1 MDTRK
6 GDETMSRFSNRLLRL
21 WWKKR
26 GRAMSPTRV
35 VAVAFALIILTGGLL
50 LTLPAAA
57 RDGQSHGFLTGLFTA
72 TSATCVTGL
81 VLGDTW
87 TLWSGFG
94 QIVILCLIEI
104 GGLGFMS
111 VASTVI
117 FLLKRKLGLRHRM
130 VMAQALS
137 VSDMASVVRLQKW
150 AVLGS
155 IAIQLTGALI
165 LTLRFLPDFG
175 LEQAATWGI
184 FHAVS
189 AFCNAGFDIF
199 GKIAPNA
206 SVIVFNNDPVVCI
219 TIMALI
225 VIGGLGFFVWEELV
239 RVRNFRKFSVYTKMV
254 LIGTAFLI
262 VGGAFFIG
270 WMEWDNPATLGNM
283 EPWQRVLNSFFQSVT
298 ARTAGYASVD
308 QAALTD
314 GAKATTVLLMFIGGA
329 SGSTA
334 GGAKVVTVMVLFLFF
349 YTKARGRHTVCIFR
363 RTIPDDK
370 VIDALTITGL
380 MLVMGVFGAIF
391 ISEACSVSFTD
402 ALFETVSA
410 LGTVGLTAGVTTK
423 LTVLCQIMIIIFM
436 YFGRVGIL
444 TISLG
449 FLLGNQAE
457 DRIQYAQTNLLIG

>member
-1 MDTRK
+1 
-6 GDETMSRFSNRLLRL
+6 MSRFSNRLLRL

-239 RVRNFRKFSVYTKMV
+239 RVRNFRKFSVYTRMV
-254 LIGTAFLI
+254 LIGTVFLI
-262 VGGAFFIG
+262 LSGAFFIG
-270 WMEWDNPATLGNM
+270 WMEWDNPATLGSM
-283 EPWQRVLNSFFQSVT
+283 EPGQKVLNSFFQSVT

-380 MLVMGVFGAIF
+380 MLMMGVFGAIF

>member
-1 MDTRK
+1 
-6 GDETMSRFSNRLLRL
+6 MSRFSNRLLRL

-314 GAKATTVLLMFIGGA
+314 GAKATTTVLMFTGGA

>member
-1 MDTRK
+1 
-6 GDETMSRFSNRLLRL
+6 MSRFSNRLLRL

-314 GAKATTVLLMFIGGA
+314 GAKATTTVLMFTGGA

-349 YTKARGRHTVCIFR
+349 YTKARGSHTVCIFR

>member
-1 MDTRK
+1 
-6 GDETMSRFSNRLLRL
+6 MSRFSNRLLRL

-94 QIVILCLIEI
+94 QVVILCLIEI

-206 SVIVFNNDPVVCI
+206 SVITFNNDPVVCI

-225 VIGGLGFFVWEELV
+225 VVGGLGFIVWEELV

>member
-1 MDTRK
+1 
-6 GDETMSRFSNRLLRL
+6 MSRFSNRLLRL

-57 RDGQSHGFLTGLFTA
+57 QDGQSHGFLTGLFTA

-111 VASTVI
+111 VASTII
-117 FLLKRKLGLRHRM
+117 FLLRRKLGLRHRM
-130 VMAQALS
+130 VMAQSLS

-150 AVLGS
+150 AILGS

-165 LTLRFLPDFG
+165 LTLRFWPDFG
-175 LEQAATWGI
+175 LEQAVIWGI

-206 SVIVFNNDPVVCI
+206 SLIIFNNDPVVCI

-225 VIGGLGFFVWEELV
+225 VVGGLGFIVWEELV
-239 RVRNFRKFSVYTKMV
+239 RVRNFRKFSVYTRMV
-254 LIGTAFLI
+254 LIGTVFLI
-262 VGGAFFIG
+262 LSGAFFIG
-270 WMEWDNPATLGNM
+270 WMEWDNPATMGNM

-298 ARTAGYASVD
+298 ARTAGFASVD

-314 GAKATTVLLMFIGGA
+314 GAKATTTVLMFIGGA

-349 YTKARGRHTVCIFR
+349 YTKSRGRHTVCIFR
-363 RTIPDDK
+363 RTIPDEK

-380 MLVMGVFGAIF
+380 MLMMGVFGAIF

-449 FLLGNQAE
+449 FLLSNNAE

>member
-1 MDTRK
+1 
-6 GDETMSRFSNRLLRL
+6 MSRFSNRLLRL

-57 RDGQSHGFLTGLFTA
+57 QDGQSHGFLTGLFTA

-94 QIVILCLIEI
+94 QSVILCLIEI

-111 VASTVI
+111 VASTII
-117 FLLKRKLGLRHRM
+117 FLLRRKLGLRHRM
-130 VMAQALS
+130 VMAQSLS

-150 AVLGS
+150 AILGS

-165 LTLRFLPDFG
+165 LTLRFWPDFG
-175 LEQAATWGI
+175 LEQAVIWGI

-206 SVIVFNNDPVVCI
+206 SLIIFNNDPVVCI

-225 VIGGLGFFVWEELV
+225 VVGGLGFIVWEELV
-239 RVRNFRKFSVYTKMV
+239 RVRNFRKFSVYTRMV
-254 LIGTAFLI
+254 LIGTVFLI
-262 VGGAFFIG
+262 LSGAFFIG
-270 WMEWDNPATLGNM
+270 WMEWDNPATMGNM

-298 ARTAGYASVD
+298 ARTAGFASVD

-314 GAKATTVLLMFIGGA
+314 GAKATTAVLMFIGGA

-349 YTKARGRHTVCIFR
+349 YTKSRGRHTVCIFR
-363 RTIPDDK
+363 RTIPDEK

-380 MLVMGVFGAIF
+380 MLMMGVFGAIF

-449 FLLGNQAE
+449 FLLSNNAE

>member
-1 MDTRK
+1 
-6 GDETMSRFSNRLLRL
+6 MSRFSNRLLRL

-94 QIVILCLIEI
+94 QVVILCLIEI

-270 WMEWDNPATLGNM
+270 WMEWDNPATMGNM

>member
-1 MDTRK
+1 
-6 GDETMSRFSNRLLRL
+6 MSRFSNRLLRL

-94 QIVILCLIEI
+94 QVVILCLIEI

-349 YTKARGRHTVCIFR
+349 YTKSRGRHTVCIFR

-380 MLVMGVFGAIF
+380 MLMMGVFGAIF

>member
-1 MDTRK
+1 
-6 GDETMSRFSNRLLRL
+6 MSRFSNRLLRL

-270 WMEWDNPATLGNM
+270 WMEWDNPATMGNM

-380 MLVMGVFGAIF
+380 MLMMGVFGAIF

>member
-1 MDTRK
+1 
-6 GDETMSRFSNRLLRL
+6 MSRFSNRLLRL

-270 WMEWDNPATLGNM
+270 WMEWDNQATLGNM

>member
-1 MDTRK
+1 
-6 GDETMSRFSNRLLRL
+6 MSRFSNRLLRL

-94 QIVILCLIEI
+94 QVVILCLIEI

-150 AVLGS
+150 AILGS
-155 IAIQLTGALI
+155 IVIQLLGALV

-175 LEQAATWGI
+175 LEQAVIWGV

-206 SVIVFNNDPVVCI
+206 SVIIFNNDPVVCI

-239 RVRNFRKFSVYTKMV
+239 RVRNFRKFTVYTKMV

-314 GAKATTVLLMFIGGA
+314 GAKATTTVLMFTGGA

-349 YTKARGRHTVCIFR
+349 YTKSRGRHTVCIFR

-380 MLVMGVFGAIF
+380 MLMMGVFGAIF

-449 FLLGNQAE
+449 FLLSNKAE

>member
-1 MDTRK
+1 
-6 GDETMSRFSNRLLRL
+6 MSRFSNRLLRL

-94 QIVILCLIEI
+94 QTVILCLIEI

-380 MLVMGVFGAIF
+380 MLVMGVLGAIF

>member
-1 MDTRK
+1 
-6 GDETMSRFSNRLLRL
+6 MSRFSNRLLRL

-94 QIVILCLIEI
+94 QVVILCLIEI

-380 MLVMGVFGAIF
+380 MLVMGVLGAIF

>member
-1 MDTRK
+1 
-6 GDETMSRFSNRLLRL
+6 MSRFINRLLRL

-94 QIVILCLIEI
+94 QVVILCLIEI

-206 SVIVFNNDPVVCI
+206 SVITFNNDPVVCI

-239 RVRNFRKFSVYTKMV
+239 RVRNFRKFSVYTRMV
-254 LIGTAFLI
+254 LIGTVFLI
-262 VGGAFFIG
+262 LSGAFFIG
-270 WMEWDNPATLGNM
+270 WMEWDNPATLGSM
-283 EPWQRVLNSFFQSVT
+283 EPGQKVLNSFFQSVT

-380 MLVMGVFGAIF
+380 MLMMGVFGAIF

-410 LGTVGLTAGVTTK
+410 LGTVGLTAGVTTE

>member
-1 MDTRK
+1 
-6 GDETMSRFSNRLLRL
+6 MSRFSNRLLRL

-57 RDGQSHGFLTGLFTA
+57 QDGQSHGFLTGLFTA

-111 VASTVI
+111 VASTII
-117 FLLKRKLGLRHRM
+117 FLLRRKLGLRHRM
-130 VMAQALS
+130 VMAQSLS

-150 AVLGS
+150 AILGS

-165 LTLRFLPDFG
+165 LTLRFWPDFG
-175 LEQAATWGI
+175 LEQAVIWGI

-206 SVIVFNNDPVVCI
+206 SLIIFNNDPGVCI

-225 VIGGLGFFVWEELV
+225 GVGGLGLIVGDELV
-239 RVRNFRKFSVYTKMV
+239 RGRNFRQFSVYTRMV
-254 LIGTAFLI
+254 LIGTVFLI
-262 VGGAFFIG
+262 LSGAFFIG
-270 WMEWDNPATLGNM
+270 WMEWDNPATMGNM

-298 ARTAGYASVD
+298 ARTAGFASVD

-314 GAKATTVLLMFIGGA
+314 GAKATTTVLMFIGGA

-349 YTKARGRHTVCIFR
+349 YTKSRGRHTVCIFR
-363 RTIPDDK
+363 RTIPDEK

-380 MLVMGVFGAIF
+380 MLMMGVFGAIF

-449 FLLGNQAE
+449 FLLSNNAG

>member
-1 MDTRK
+1 
-6 GDETMSRFSNRLLRL
+6 MSRFSNRLLRL

-94 QIVILCLIEI
+94 QVVILCLIEI

-349 YTKARGRHTVCIFR
+349 YTKSRGRHTVCIFR

>member
-1 MDTRK
+1 
-6 GDETMSRFSNRLLRL
+6 
-21 WWKKR
+21 
-26 GRAMSPTRV
+26 MSPTRV
-35 VAVAFALIILTGGLL
+35 VAVAFALIILAGGLL

-94 QIVILCLIEI
+94 QVVILCLIEI

>member
-1 MDTRK
+1 
-6 GDETMSRFSNRLLRL
+6 MSRFSNRLLRL

>member
-1 MDTRK
+1 
-6 GDETMSRFSNRLLRL
+6 
-21 WWKKR
+21 
-26 GRAMSPTRV
+26 MSPTRV

-94 QIVILCLIEI
+94 QVVILCLIEI

-449 FLLGNQAE
+449 FLLSNKAE

>member
-1 MDTRK
+1 
-6 GDETMSRFSNRLLRL
+6 MSRFSNRLLRL

-94 QIVILCLIEI
+94 QAVILCLIEI

-270 WMEWDNPATLGNM
+270 WMEWDNQATLGNM

>member
-1 MDTRK
+1 
-6 GDETMSRFSNRLLRL
+6 
-21 WWKKR
+21 
-26 GRAMSPTRV
+26 MSPTRV

-94 QIVILCLIEI
+94 QVVILCLIEI

-270 WMEWDNPATLGNM
+270 WMEWDNQATLGNM

>member
-1 MDTRK
+1 
-6 GDETMSRFSNRLLRL
+6 MSRFSNRLLRL

-380 MLVMGVFGAIF
+380 MLMMGVFGAIF

-423 LTVLCQIMIIIFM
+423 LTALCQVMIIIFM
-436 YFGRVGIL
+436 YFGRVGVL

>member
-1 MDTRK
+1 
-6 GDETMSRFSNRLLRL
+6 MSRFSKRLLRL

>member
-1 MDTRK
+1 MR
-6 GDETMSRFSNRLLRL
+6 
-21 WWKKR
+21 
-26 GRAMSPTRV
+26 PTRV
-35 VAVAFALIILTGGLL
+35 MAVAFALIILTGGLL

-94 QIVILCLIEI
+94 QVVILCLIEI

>member
-1 MDTRK
+1 
-6 GDETMSRFSNRLLRL
+6 
-21 WWKKR
+21 
-26 GRAMSPTRV
+26 MSPTRV
-35 VAVAFALIILTGGLL
+35 VAVAFALIILAGGLL

-94 QIVILCLIEI
+94 QVVILCLIEI

-199 GKIAPNA
+199 GKIVTNA
-206 SVIVFNNDPVVCI
+206 SVMGVNNDPVVCI

-270 WMEWDNPATLGNM
+270 WMEWDNPATMGNM

-423 LTVLCQIMIIIFM
+423 LTVLCQIMISIFM
-436 YFGRVGIL
+436 YVGRVGIL

>member
-1 MDTRK
+1 
-6 GDETMSRFSNRLLRL
+6 MSRFSNRLLRL

-94 QIVILCLIEI
+94 QVVILCLIEI

>member
-1 MDTRK
+1 
-6 GDETMSRFSNRLLRL
+6 
-21 WWKKR
+21 
-26 GRAMSPTRV
+26 MSPTRV

-349 YTKARGRHTVCIFR
+349 YTKSRGRHTVCIFR

>member
-1 MDTRK
+1 
-6 GDETMSRFSNRLLRL
+6 MSRFSNRLLRL

-57 RDGQSHGFLTGLFTA
+57 QDGQSHGFLTGLFTA

-111 VASTVI
+111 VASTII
-117 FLLKRKLGLRHRM
+117 FLLRRKLGLRHRM
-130 VMAQALS
+130 VMAQSLS

-150 AVLGS
+150 AILGS

-165 LTLRFLPDFG
+165 LTLRFWPDFG
-175 LEQAATWGI
+175 LEQAIIWGI

-206 SVIVFNNDPVVCI
+206 SLIIFNNDPVVCI

-225 VIGGLGFFVWEELV
+225 VVGGLGFIVWEELV
-239 RVRNFRKFSVYTKMV
+239 RVRNFRKFSVYTRMV
-254 LIGTAFLI
+254 LIGTVFLI
-262 VGGAFFIG
+262 LSGAFFIG
-270 WMEWDNPATLGNM
+270 WMEWDNPATMGNM

-298 ARTAGYASVD
+298 ARTAGFASVD

-314 GAKATTVLLMFIGGA
+314 GAKATTTVLMFIGGA

-349 YTKARGRHTVCIFR
+349 YTKSRGRHTVCIFR
-363 RTIPDDK
+363 RTIPDEK

-380 MLVMGVFGAIF
+380 MLMMGVFGAIF

-449 FLLGNQAE
+449 FLLSNNAG

>member
-1 MDTRK
+1 
-6 GDETMSRFSNRLLRL
+6 MSRFSNRLLRL

-94 QIVILCLIEI
+94 QTVILCLIEI

-111 VASTVI
+111 VASTII
-117 FLLKRKLGLRHRM
+117 FLLRKKLGLRHRM
-130 VMAQALS
+130 VMAQSLS

-150 AVLGS
+150 AILGS
-155 IAIQLTGALI
+155 IVIQLLGALV

-175 LEQAATWGI
+175 LEQAVIWGV

-206 SVIVFNNDPVVCI
+206 SVIIFNNDPVVCI

-239 RVRNFRKFSVYTKMV
+239 RVRNFRKFTVYTKMV

-314 GAKATTVLLMFIGGA
+314 GAKATTTVLMFTGGA

-349 YTKARGRHTVCIFR
+349 YTKSRGRHTVCIFR

-380 MLVMGVFGAIF
+380 MLVMGVFGAIY

-449 FLLGNQAE
+449 FLLSNKAE

>member
-1 MDTRK
+1 
-6 GDETMSRFSNRLLRL
+6 
-21 WWKKR
+21 
-26 GRAMSPTRV
+26 MSPTRV
-35 VAVAFALIILTGGLL
+35 VAVAFALIILAGGLL

-380 MLVMGVFGAIF
+380 MLVMGVLGAIF

>member
-1 MDTRK
+1 
-6 GDETMSRFSNRLLRL
+6 MSRFSNRLLRL

-94 QIVILCLIEI
+94 QVVILCLIEI

-111 VASTVI
+111 VASTII
-117 FLLKRKLGLRHRM
+117 FLLGKKLGLRHRM
-130 VMAQALS
+130 VMAQSLS

-150 AVLGS
+150 AILGS

-225 VIGGLGFFVWEELV
+225 VVGGLGFIVWEELV
-239 RVRNFRKFSVYTKMV
+239 RVRNFRKFSVYTRMV
-254 LIGTAFLI
+254 LIGTVFLILTGAFL
-262 VGGAFFIG
+262 IG
-270 WMEWDNPATLGNM
+270 WMEWDNPATLGSM
-283 EPWQRVLNSFFQSVT
+283 EPGQKVLNSFFQSVT

-380 MLVMGVFGAIF
+380 MLMMGVFGAIF

-436 YFGRVGIL
+436 YFGRVGVL

>member
-1 MDTRK
+1 
-6 GDETMSRFSNRLLRL
+6 
-21 WWKKR
+21 
-26 GRAMSPTRV
+26 MSPTRV

-94 QIVILCLIEI
+94 QTVILCLIEI

-111 VASTVI
+111 VASTII
-117 FLLKRKLGLRHRM
+117 FLLRKKLGLRHRM
-130 VMAQALS
+130 VMAQSLS

-150 AVLGS
+150 AILGS
-155 IAIQLTGALI
+155 IVIQLLGALV

-175 LEQAATWGI
+175 LEQAVIWGV

-206 SVIVFNNDPVVCI
+206 SVIIFNNDPVVCI

-225 VIGGLGFFVWEELV
+225 VVGGLGFIVWEELV
-239 RVRNFRKFSVYTKMV
+239 RVRNFRKFSVYTRMV
-254 LIGTAFLI
+254 LIGTVFLI
-262 VGGAFFIG
+262 LSGAFFIG

-314 GAKATTVLLMFIGGA
+314 GAKATTTVLMFTGGA

-349 YTKARGRHTVCIFR
+349 YTKSRGRHTVCIFR

-380 MLVMGVFGAIF
+380 MLVMGVFGAIY

-449 FLLGNQAE
+449 FLLSNKAE

>member
-1 MDTRK
+1 
-6 GDETMSRFSNRLLRL
+6 MSRFSNRLLRL

-57 RDGQSHGFLTGLFTA
+57 QDGQSHGFLTGLFTA

-94 QIVILCLIEI
+94 QVVILCLIEI

-111 VASTVI
+111 VASTII
-117 FLLKRKLGLRHRM
+117 FLLRRKLGLRHRM
-130 VMAQALS
+130 VMAQSLS

-150 AVLGS
+150 AILGS

-175 LEQAATWGI
+175 LEQAVIWGI

-206 SVIVFNNDPVVCI
+206 SLIIFNNDPVVCI

-225 VIGGLGFFVWEELV
+225 VVGGLGFIVWEELV
-239 RVRNFRKFSVYTKMV
+239 RVRNFRKFSVYTRMV
-254 LIGTAFLI
+254 LIGTVFLI
-262 VGGAFFIG
+262 LSGAFFIG

-283 EPWQRVLNSFFQSVT
+283 DPWQRVLNSFFQSVT
-298 ARTAGYASVD
+298 ARTAGFASVD

-380 MLVMGVFGAIF
+380 MLMMGVLGAVF

-423 LTVLCQIMIIIFM
+423 LTVLCQVMIIIFM

-449 FLLGNQAE
+449 FLLSNKAE

>member
-1 MDTRK
+1 
-6 GDETMSRFSNRLLRL
+6 MSRFSNRLLRL

-370 VIDALTITGL
+370 VIDALTITSL

>member
-1 MDTRK
+1 
-6 GDETMSRFSNRLLRL
+6 MSRFSNRLLRL

-206 SVIVFNNDPVVCI
+206 SVITFNNDPVVCI

>member
-1 MDTRK
+1 
-6 GDETMSRFSNRLLRL
+6 MSRFSNRLLRL

-94 QIVILCLIEI
+94 QVVILCLIEI

-206 SVIVFNNDPVVCI
+206 SVITFNNDPVVCI

-225 VIGGLGFFVWEELV
+225 VVGGLGFIVWEELV

-314 GAKATTVLLMFIGGA
+314 GAKATTTVLMFTGGA

-349 YTKARGRHTVCIFR
+349 YTKSRGRHTVCIFR

-380 MLVMGVFGAIF
+380 MLVMGVFGAIY

-449 FLLGNQAE
+449 FLLSNKAE

>member
-1 MDTRK
+1 
-6 GDETMSRFSNRLLRL
+6 
-21 WWKKR
+21 
-26 GRAMSPTRV
+26 MSPTRV
-35 VAVAFALIILTGGLL
+35 VAVAFALIILAGGLL

-57 RDGQSHGFLTGLFTA
+57 RDGQSHSFLTGLFTA

-239 RVRNFRKFSVYTKMV
+239 RVRNFRKFTVYTKMV

-283 EPWQRVLNSFFQSVT
+283 EPWQRVLNSFFQSIT

-314 GAKATTVLLMFIGGA
+314 GAKATTTVLMFTGGA

-349 YTKARGRHTVCIFR
+349 YTKSRGRHTVCIFR

-380 MLVMGVFGAIF
+380 MLVMGVFGAIY

-449 FLLGNQAE
+449 FLLSNKAE

>member
-1 MDTRK
+1 
-6 GDETMSRFSNRLLRL
+6 MSRFSNRLLRL

-94 QIVILCLIEI
+94 QTVILCLIEI

-111 VASTVI
+111 VASTII
-117 FLLKRKLGLRHRM
+117 FLLRKKLGLRHRM
-130 VMAQALS
+130 VMAQSLS

-150 AVLGS
+150 AILGS
-155 IAIQLTGALI
+155 IVIQLLGALV

-175 LEQAATWGI
+175 LEQAVIWGV

-206 SVIVFNNDPVVCI
+206 SVIIFNNDPVVCI

-225 VIGGLGFFVWEELV
+225 VVGGLGFIVWEELV
-239 RVRNFRKFSVYTKMV
+239 RVRNFRKFSVYTRMV
-254 LIGTAFLI
+254 LIGTVFLI
-262 VGGAFFIG
+262 LSGAFFIG

-380 MLVMGVFGAIF
+380 MLVMGVFGAIY

-449 FLLGNQAE
+449 FLLSNKAE

>member
-1 MDTRK
+1 
-6 GDETMSRFSNRLLRL
+6 
-21 WWKKR
+21 
-26 GRAMSPTRV
+26 MSPTRV
-35 VAVAFALIILTGGLL
+35 VAVAFALIILAGGLL

-57 RDGQSHGFLTGLFTA
+57 RDGQSHSFLTGLFTA

-270 WMEWDNPATLGNM
+270 CMEWDNPATLGNM
-283 EPWQRVLNSFFQSVT
+283 EPWQRVLNSFFQSIT

-314 GAKATTVLLMFIGGA
+314 GAKATTTVLMFTGGA

-349 YTKARGRHTVCIFR
+349 YTKSRGRHTVCIFR

-380 MLVMGVFGAIF
+380 MLVMGVFGAIY

-449 FLLGNQAE
+449 FLLSNNAE